1 MTDRNLA
8 SKLWNLCHV
17 LRDDGIVYHKYLS
30 ELTYLL
36 FLKNASE
43 TGRDNLLPKGCRWS
57 DLKNHLGIGILGY
70 YRKMLTQLG
79 EDAADSS
86 VREIFAF
93 PTTVF
98 SHDENLSKVVDE
110 IDTLDWHSTKKDG
123 LGQVYESLLERN
135 AAEARSGAGQYF
147 TPRPLVDCIVRL
159 MKPHP
164 GEVIQDPAAGTG
176 GFLISA
182 DHEIRANYSP
192 LKYQE
197 LPPIYRGVEIESD
210 TYRLCLMNL
219 FLHNMQGQIKHGD
232 ALTEDVRHLEL
243 ADLIIANPPFGI
255 SAGGARVRRNDL
267 PFVSSN
273 KQLAFLQHIY
283 LGLKIG
289 GRAAV
294 VVPDN
299 VLFEEGVG
307 RKVRTDLMA
316 KCDLHTILRLPTGI
330 FYAAGVNTNVLM
342 FTRDPKNGTKQT
354 WIYDLRTN
362 VPRFKKTRPIQAA
375 DFSQFETA
383 YGNDPNGKSQRQ
395 DEGPDG
401 RFRCFTRDEIARRND
416 NLDISWL
423 RGAESTDEDKAEPE
437 EIAAVIATHLRA
449 ALTELESLAADIQSD
464 S

>member
-1 MTDRNLA
+1 
-8 SKLWNLCHV
+8 
-17 LRDDGIVYHKYLS
+17 
-30 ELTYLL
+30 
-36 FLKNASE
+36 
-43 TGRDNLLPKGCRWS
+43 
-57 DLKNHLGIGILGY
+57 
-70 YRKMLTQLG
+70 MLTQLG

-159 MKPHP
+159 MKPRP

-182 DHEIRANYSP
+182 DHQIRATNSP
-192 LKYQE
+192 REYQE
-197 LPPIYRGVEIESD
+197 RPPAYRGVEIESD

-219 FLHNMQGQIKHGD
+219 FLHNMEGQIKHGD
-232 ALTEDVRHLEL
+232 ALTEDVRHLEP

-283 LGLKIG
+283 LGLKAG

-307 RKVRTDLMA
+307 RKVRADLME

-342 FTRDPKNGTKQT
+342 FARAPHDGTKRT

-362 VPRFKKTRPIQAA
+362 IPRFKKTRPIQAA
-375 DFSQFETA
+375 DFLPFETA
-383 YGNDPNGKSQRQ
+383 YGNDPNGKSKRR
-395 DEGPDG
+395 DEGLDG

-423 RGAESTDEDKAEPE
+423 RNAENVDEDKAEPE
-437 EIAAVIATHLRA
+437 EIAAVIATHLKA
-449 ALTELESLAADIQSD
+449 ALAELESLTADIQSNP
-464 S
+464 